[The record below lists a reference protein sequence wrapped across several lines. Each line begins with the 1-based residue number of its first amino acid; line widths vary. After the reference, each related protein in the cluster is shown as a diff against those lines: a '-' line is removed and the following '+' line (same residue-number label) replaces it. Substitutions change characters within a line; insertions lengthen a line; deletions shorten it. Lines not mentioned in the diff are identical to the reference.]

1 MILLSRQMCEGCHLS
16 DHTVTIRSVE
26 DREIYNVL
34 MAHRKVI
41 CQPAKRKNNLFLAKQ
56 FPIFKDLV
64 SENLV
69 LACDEGNVNSRTQC
83 RDQSQKTEL
92 NQTIRGRL
100 GTQNRNGTF
109 SVPIYPGKY

>member
-1 MILLSRQMCEGCHLS
+1 MCEGCHLS

-64 SENLV
+64 SENL
-69 LACDEGNVNSRTQC
+69 
-83 RDQSQKTEL
+83 
-92 NQTIRGRL
+92 
-100 GTQNRNGTF
+100 GT
-109 SVPIYPGKY
+109 SM